1 MSVCSKLP
9 LFVFLLLAA
18 QFSQAQTPTWSDDVA
33 NIVYNKCSSCHHI
46 GGAGPFSLMTY
57 SETASNSS
65 NILYAVSNDLMP
77 PWPPDT
83 NYRRLAHERV
93 LTPLEKQQLTD
104 WITAGAPEGNPANA
118 PAPPVFSSQSQIATT
133 ADIAVRMPDYTITS
147 TLDEYRCF
155 VLPSGTTA
163 DRFITAMELIPG
175 NRSAVH
181 HVLIFQDETG
191 AAAQLDA
198 QDPAPGYTSF
208 GGIGVNGAELI
219 GAWVPG
225 SSPHIFPNGM
235 GIRLKAGADV
245 VLQIHYPSGVT
256 GQADSTRLYLK
267 TTSSNLREVFIASPL
282 NHGSSLTNGPLVIPP
297 NMISTF
303 NNSFSG
309 VPYPLSILGVA
320 PHMHLLGKSIKA
332 FGVSPSNDT
341 IPFIRIN
348 HWRFHW
354 QGMYNF
360 RYLVKLPA
368 NSSLYGE
375 ASYDNT
381 TNNPW
386 NPNSPPATVTLG
398 EGTTDEMFLVYFTYT
413 LYQPGDEN
421 ILQDSSILLSN
432 YPGQEISQQLT
443 FYPNPSNGKLW
454 LSFPTD
460 EGNNAVCIYSTEG
473 RFILQ
478 KQAGNSAKSEL
489 DLSGLPAGIYILE
502 MRNGTG
508 IRRNKL
514 IINNG
519 E

>member
-1 MSVCSKLP
+1 
-9 LFVFLLLAA
+9 
-18 QFSQAQTPTWSDDVA
+18 
-33 NIVYNKCSSCHHI
+33 
-46 GGAGPFSLMTY
+46 
-57 SETASNSS
+57 
-65 NILYAVSNDLMP
+65 
-77 PWPPDT
+77 
-83 NYRRLAHERV
+83 
-93 LTPLEKQQLTD
+93 
-104 WITAGAPEGNPANA
+104 
-118 PAPPVFSSQSQIATT
+118 
-133 ADIAVRMPDYTITS
+133 
-147 TLDEYRCF
+147 
-155 VLPSGTTA
+155 
-163 DRFITAMELIPG
+163 
-175 NRSAVH
+175 
-181 HVLIFQDETG
+181 
-191 AAAQLDA
+191 
-198 QDPAPGYTSF
+198 
-208 GGIGVNGAELI
+208 
-219 GAWVPG
+219 
-225 SSPHIFPNGM
+225 
-235 GIRLKAGADV
+235 
-245 VLQIHYPSGVT
+245 
-256 GQADSTRLYLK
+256 
-267 TTSSNLREVFIASPL
+267 VFIASPL